1 MSKQLKLTDREWR
14 VFAFNSVFDIVDG
27 YYNNKPPVSEV
38 GNFPFLGATQYD
50 NGITGFTT
58 KEDVRYY
65 DKVGGHTMLHVEK
78 RFYKGGC
85 IAITNNGSV
94 GHAYYQSCPFTC
106 SHDVTVV
113 YLKNQILDRAL
124 ALFLIPLIEKTGESF
139 VYAKKWRPKRMRR
152 SMLILPITSDGTPDW
167 NFMSAYMRQE
177 EKVLMKEAIS
187 RLKRQ
192 LAENHAEP
200 IVFKGREWRA
210 FFIEN
215 LFDRI
220 ERGKRLVIK
229 DRIIGPTPFIT
240 AGETNNGVSSFISN
254 ESHKTYS
261 EAVTLDMFA
270 NAFYQGWPFKCDDN
284 ITVLKLRGQSKYVH
298 MFLLPILSKLQ
309 EKYSYA
315 KQVRPHRLSREIIQ
329 LPASPDG
336 TPDWAFM
343 SAYMQGL
350 EREMLR
356 EALAYFKE
364 KIR

>member
-1 MSKQLKLTDREWR
+1 MNKQLKLTD
-14 VFAFNSVFDIVDG
+14 
-27 YYNNKPPVSEV
+27 
-38 GNFPFLGATQYD
+38 
-50 NGITGFTT
+50 
-58 KEDVRYY
+58 
-65 DKVGGHTMLHVEK
+65 
-78 RFYKGGC
+78 
-85 IAITNNGSV
+85 
-94 GHAYYQSCPFTC
+94 
-106 SHDVTVV
+106 
-113 YLKNQILDRAL
+113 
-124 ALFLIPLIEKTGESF
+124 
-139 VYAKKWRPKRMRR
+139 
-152 SMLILPITSDGTPDW
+152 
-167 NFMSAYMRQE
+167 
-177 EKVLMKEAIS
+177 
-187 RLKRQ
+187 
-192 LAENHAEP
+192 
-200 IVFKGREWRA
+200 REWRA

-240 AGETNNGVSSFISN
+240 AGETNNGASSFISN

-343 SAYMQGL
+343 SAYMRQEEKVLMKEAISRLERQLAENHAEPVAFKGREWRAFFIEDLATIDNGIRLTKADMKAGETPFVGASEMENGVTGFVSNKNESRDKDVLGVNYNGSVCYSFYHPYEALFSDDVKRIKLKDRNAHSKYTLLFLSVAIAGQKEKYAYGYKFNSRRMKRQLLMLPVISDGTPDWAFMSAYMQGL
-350 EREMLR
+350 EQEMLR

>member
-14 VFAFNSVFDIVDG
+14 
-27 YYNNKPPVSEV
+27 
-38 GNFPFLGATQYD
+38 T
-50 NGITGFTT
+50 
-58 KEDVRYY
+58 
-65 DKVGGHTMLHVEK
+65 
-78 RFYKGGC
+78 
-85 IAITNNGSV
+85 
-94 GHAYYQSCPFTC
+94 
-106 SHDVTVV
+106 
-113 YLKNQILDRAL
+113 
-124 ALFLIPLIEKTGESF
+124 
-139 VYAKKWRPKRMRR
+139 
-152 SMLILPITSDGTPDW
+152 
-167 NFMSAYMRQE
+167 
-177 EKVLMKEAIS
+177 
-187 RLKRQ
+187 
-192 LAENHAEP
+192 
-200 IVFKGREWRA
+200 
-210 FFIEN
+210 FFIED

-229 DRIIGPTPFIT
+229 DRIIGSTPFIT

-343 SAYMQGL
+343 SAYMRQEEKVLMKEAISRLKRQLAENHAEPVAFKGREWRAFVFGKEFSISSTSSSIDRKKLSEGDSIYPYITRSDNQNGVDSFVCSQEGYKMDEGNVITIGLDTQTVFYQPSAFYTGQNIQVVRHPKLNRHNALFVIRAIKILVQKFSWGSYGATLTRLKRGRLYLPITPDGTPDWAFMSAYMQGL
-350 EREMLR
+350 EWEMLR